1 MEALEII
8 DRISNGEDSFTQF
21 KREMTDS
28 NKLAEE
34 LVAFSNAEGG
44 VLLIGVED
52 NGDIVGVNPDA
63 IGKLN
68 LLISNTSNENVKP
81 PIYPLTEIVEI
92 SDKKIVV
99 ISVRKGES
107 KPYQTNKGLYLTKSG
122 SDKRK
127 MSQEELRRLFAESK
141 RLFADEEVLEEST
154 LGDLNTELFYSFL
167 EKDDPM
173 VLEEL
178 KQEKLDLETVLENR
192 EIFKNGSLTL
202 AGNLIFGKKPQ
213 RFSPSFYVDCVY
225 FDGND
230 TTVSNFVSKATI
242 NGTLEQMYKESLNFV
257 KSNLRRKQVEKDFNT
272 QGELEI
278 DERILTELIVNA
290 LVHRDY
296 YIQSSVK
303 IFMFHNRV
311 EIISPGKLANSLT
324 VAKIKSGISIHR
336 NPILNSIGKI
346 VLPYSGY
353 GSGIKRAL
361 SLDPTIEFLNDTDKE
376 EFKCIIKRDDSTGEA
391 NEH

>member
-21 KREMTDS
+21 KREITDP

-44 VLLIGVED
+44 VILVGVD
-52 NGDIVGVNPDA
+52 DGGNIVGVSPDS

-68 LLISNTSNENVKP
+68 LLISNVSTENVRP
-81 PIYPLTEIVEI
+81 PIYPLTEIVGI
-92 SDKKIVV
+92 ADKKIVV
-99 ISVRKGES
+99 INVRKGES

-127 MSQEELRRLFAESK
+127 MSQEELRRLFAESR
-141 RLFADEEVLEEST
+141 RLFADEEVLAEST
-154 LGDLNTELFYSFL
+154 IGDLNIELFYSFL
-167 EKDDPM
+167 EKDDPI

-178 KQEKLDLETVLENR
+178 KEEKLDLKKVLENR
-192 EIFKNGSLTL
+192 AIFKNGSLTL
-202 AGNLIFGKKPQ
+202 AGNLFFGKTPQ

-230 TTVSNFVSKATI
+230 VTVSSFVSKAI
-242 NGTLEQMYKESLNFV
+242 VKGTLEQMYKESLAFLR
-257 KSNLRRKQVEKDFNT
+257 SNLRRIQVEKDFNT
-272 QGELEI
+272 PGELEI
-278 DERILTELIVNA
+278 DERVLIELIVNA

-296 YIQSSVK
+296 YIQSSIK
-303 IFMFHNRV
+303 IFMFYDRV
-311 EIISPGKLANSLT
+311 EIISPGKLPNSLT
-324 VAKIKSGISIHR
+324 VDKIKSGISIHR
-336 NPILNSIGKI
+336 NPILSSIGKV

-353 GSGIKRAL
+353 GSGIKRVL
-361 SLDPTIEFLNDTDKE
+361 RLDPTIEFFNNTEKE
-376 EFKCIIKRDDSTGEA
+376 EFKCIIKRAAFFENRLRG
-391 NEH
+391 

>member
-44 VLLIGVED
+44 ILLIGVED
-52 NGDIVGVNPDA
+52 NGDIVGVSPDA

-99 ISVRKGES
+99 INVRKGES

-127 MSQEELRRLFAESK
+127 MSSEELRRLFAESK
-141 RLFADEEVLEEST
+141 RLFADEEVLEESM

-167 EKDDPM
+167 EKDDPT

-242 NGTLEQMYKESLNFV
+242 NGTLEQMFKESLSFI

-278 DERILTELIVNA
+278 DERISRNL
-290 LVHRDY
+290 
-296 YIQSSVK
+296 SV
-303 IFMFHNRV
+303 R
-311 EIISPGKLANSLT
+311 
-324 VAKIKSGISIHR
+324 
-336 NPILNSIGKI
+336 IL
-346 VLPYSGY
+346 YQ
-353 GSGIKRAL
+353 
-361 SLDPTIEFLNDTDKE
+361 
-376 EFKCIIKRDDSTGEA
+376 FK
-391 NEH
+391 